1 MINFIDEFSTGLG
14 VEEIIELFSDVAAN
28 WKNLN
33 FNQKT
38 MLFEIAKEIIY
49 SANREDIFME

>member
-14 VEEIIELFSDVAAN
+14 VEEIIELFSDVATN

-49 SANREDIFME
+49 SANGEDIFME